1 MNFHLSCFSPSGSNT
16 QKVDCLVI
24 SQNSKVTVVAPR
36 LSQTKGRI
44 LKAVYHLEVSTG
56 NSLSPEYYDLSK
68 IDTIDSNR
76 VSAKVRGWLT
86 SSNAQQ
92 LEFFLRSMLAPRF
105 SADQSIY
112 SGLIATYKFD
122 ESANENTFNKARP
135 VLIIKTWGNERA
147 LVLPITSST
156 SKNDYRQL
164 LHIGQLGNLKKK
176 SSIALNHWYT
186 VSIQDLDFHANAQLP
201 LLATLLTQARCQQ
214 NWAA

>member
-1 MNFHLSCFSPSGSNT
+1 MNFHLSCFSPSGRNT

-24 SQNSKVTVVAPR
+24 SQNNKVTVVAPR
-36 LSQTKGRI
+36 LQQKRGRDFKTI
-44 LKAVYHLEVSTG
+44 YHLEVDAD

-68 IDTIDSNR
+68 IDTVDSNR
-76 VSAKVRGWLT
+76 VSAKIRGRLT
-86 SSNAQQ
+86 TSNAKQ

-122 ESANENTFNKARP
+122 ESANKNTFNKTRP
-135 VLIIKTWGNERA
+135 VLIIKTWGNGRA
-147 LVLPITSST
+147 LVLPITSSN

-164 LHIGQLGNLKKK
+164 LHIGQLGNLRKQ
-176 SSIALNHWYT
+176 SSIALDHWYT
-186 VSIQDLDFHANAQLP
+186 VSIQTNAQLP